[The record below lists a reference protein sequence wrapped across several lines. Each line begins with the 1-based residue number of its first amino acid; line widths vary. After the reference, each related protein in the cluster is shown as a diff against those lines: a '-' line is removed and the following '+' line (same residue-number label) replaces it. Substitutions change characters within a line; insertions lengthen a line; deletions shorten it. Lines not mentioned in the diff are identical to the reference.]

1 MYCKMAQDGCP
12 SSQLIEDDILPH
24 PRDSEPYLALLD
36 IPFFFVV
43 FFKLTNYQLHET
55 RRAQSCV
62 KPSRTGCLRAEKICP
77 LSLKTQCRVEN
88 VESGE
93 K

>member
-24 PRDSEPYLALLD
+24 PRDPEPYLALLD
-36 IPFFFVV
+36 IPFFF
-43 FFKLTNYQLHET
+43 FRKLTNYQLHKT

-77 LSLKTQCRVEN
+77 LSLKTQCHVEN

>member
-1 MYCKMAQDGCP
+1 MAQDGCP